1 MNHQSLVKKY
11 ARGLVRAVADER
23 EFLALREQ
31 LDSLFNLMLSN
42 AEVNFGLSSPFI
54 PRSRRIEIVK
64 ELGEKLR
71 LDRRMISFLILLIE
85 HERIFLLKDILSEL
99 DNTWAEEHGYEVFEV
114 SSAVELTDTEKER
127 VRQVLEQLEK
137 KPVRISFHLDPEI
150 IGGLVLRK
158 GNVFY
163 DVSIKGNL
171 TKLKEIISQG

>member
-1 MNHQSLVKKY
+1 MNLQSLIKKY
-11 ARGLVRAVADER
+11 ARGLVRAVADES

-31 LDSLFNLMLSN
+31 LHGLFNLMISN
-42 AEVNFGLSSPFI
+42 EEINFGLSSPFI
-54 PRSRRIEIVK
+54 PRSKRIEIIK
-64 ELGEKLR
+64 KLGENLQ

-85 HERIFLLKDILSEL
+85 HERIFLLRNILNEL

-114 SSAVELTDTEKER
+114 SSAVELTETEKER
-127 VRQVLEQLEK
+127 VRQALEQLEK
-137 KPVRISFHLDPEI
+137 KPVRVSFHLEPEI

-163 DVSIKGNL
+163 DISIKGNL